1 MRAFHTLSITFID
14 DIEKERISVHTR
26 FKLFLICMLSLVI
39 FITACQS
46 TASPQ
51 GTIQMKSEAEQRELI
66 DNFTFDDYKK
76 LFEEVII
83 EANQFDVEE
92 PLRKWIIRTLSQEQ
106 LYYETDLTDEQV
118 IALSTEAMKK
128 DVVWKTVARDQ
139 YNIHVTEEEVDRYI
153 QQGPDRS
160 DLPNHLAYASAL
172 GLSLQQLN
180 HQFDRDL
187 YEKNTIWLKLKLELE
202 KKYQTDDNN
211 ELVDRYEEEI
221 NAQLD

>member
-1 MRAFHTLSITFID
+1 MTPLKS
-14 DIEKERISVHTR
+14 
-26 FKLFLICMLSLVI
+26 FLLCTLSLVI
-39 FITACQS
+39 FTTACQS
-46 TASPQ
+46 ATSSPL
-51 GTIQMKSEAEQRELI
+51 TIDMKSEEEQRQI
-66 DNFTFDDYKK
+66 VDDFTFDDYKA
-76 LFEEVII
+76 LFDDVIT
-83 EANQFDVEE
+83 EANKFDVEE
-92 PLRKWIIRTLSQEQ
+92 PLRKWVIRTLSQEK

-118 IALSTEAMKK
+118 ITLSTEAMKH
-128 DVVWKTVARDQ
+128 DIAWKMVAKEQ
-139 YNIHVTEEEVDRYI
+139 YNIHVTEEEIDRYI

-160 DLPNHLAYASAL
+160 DLPSHLAYASAL

-211 ELVDRYEEEI
+211 ELVDRYEAEV

>member
-1 MRAFHTLSITFID
+1 MKAFHALLITFVD
-14 DIEKERISVHTR
+14 DTEKERIAVPTR
-26 FKLFLICMLSLVI
+26 FKLFLICTLSFII

-46 TASPQ
+46 AASPQ
-51 GTIQMKSEAEQRELI
+51 GTIVMKSKEEQRQIVDE
-66 DNFTFDDYKK
+66 FSFDDYKK
-76 LFEEVII
+76 LFDNVII
-83 EANQFDVEE
+83 KANQFDVEE
-92 PLRKWIIRTLSQEQ
+92 PLRKWIIRTLAQER

-118 IALSTEAMKK
+118 ITLSTEAMEK
-128 DVVWKTVARDQ
+128 DVVWKTIAKNQ
-139 YNIHVTEEEVDRYI
+139 YNIHVTEDEIDHYI
-153 QQGPDRS
+153 QQGPDQS

-172 GLSLQQLN
+172 GLSLQELN
-180 HQFDRDL
+180 HQFDRDI

>member
-1 MRAFHTLSITFID
+1 MPPRFKSFLLCTLSF
-14 DIEKERISVHTR
+14 
-26 FKLFLICMLSLVI
+26 VI
-39 FITACQS
+39 FTTACQS
-46 TASPQ
+46 ATSSPL
-51 GTIQMKSEAEQRELI
+51 TIDMKSEEEQRQI
-66 DNFTFDDYKK
+66 VDNFAFEDYKALFDD
-76 LFEEVII
+76 VII

-92 PLRKWIIRTLSQEQ
+92 PLRKWVIRTLSQEK

-118 IALSTEAMKK
+118 ITLSTEAMKH
-128 DVVWKTVARDQ
+128 DIAWKMVAKEQ
-139 YNIHVTEEEVDRYI
+139 YNIHVTEEEIDRYI

-160 DLPNHLAYASAL
+160 DLPSHLAYASAL

-211 ELVDRYEEEI
+211 ELVDCYEAEV

>member
-1 MRAFHTLSITFID
+1 MFED
-14 DIEKERISVHTR
+14 DADKERITVTPLKS
-26 FKLFLICMLSLVI
+26 FLLCTLSLVI
-39 FITACQS
+39 FTTACQS
-46 TASPQ
+46 ATSSPL
-51 GTIQMKSEAEQRELI
+51 TIDMKSEEEQRQI
-66 DNFTFDDYKK
+66 VDDFTFDDYKA
-76 LFEEVII
+76 LFDDVIT
-83 EANQFDVEE
+83 EANKFDVEE
-92 PLRKWIIRTLSQEQ
+92 PLRKWVIRTLSQEK

-118 IALSTEAMKK
+118 ITLSTEAMKH
-128 DVVWKTVARDQ
+128 DIAWKMVAKEQ
-139 YNIHVTEEEVDRYI
+139 YNIHVTEEEIDRYI

-160 DLPNHLAYASAL
+160 DLPSHLAYASAL

-211 ELVDRYEEEI
+211 ELVDRYEAEV

>member
-1 MRAFHTLSITFID
+1 MP
-14 DIEKERISVHTR
+14 TR
-26 FKLFLICMLSLVI
+26 FKSFLLCTLSLVI
-39 FITACQS
+39 FTTACQS
-46 TASPQ
+46 AASPHV
-51 GTIQMKSEAEQRELI
+51 TIQMKSEEEQRQI
-66 DNFTFDDYKK
+66 VDNFTFDDYKT

-118 IALSTEAMKK
+118 ITLSTEAMEK
-128 DVVWKTVARDQ
+128 DAVWKTVAKDQ

-153 QQGPDRS
+153 QQGPDQS
-160 DLPNHLAYASAL
+160 DLPSHLAYASAL
-172 GLSLQQLN
+172 SLSLQELN

-187 YEKNTIWLKLKLELE
+187 YEKNMVWLKLKLELE

-211 ELVDRYEEEI
+211 ELVNRYEEEI
-221 NAQLD
+221 NAHLD

>member
-1 MRAFHTLSITFID
+1 
-14 DIEKERISVHTR
+14 
-26 FKLFLICMLSLVI
+26 
-39 FITACQS
+39 
-46 TASPQ
+46 
-51 GTIQMKSEAEQRELI
+51 MKSEEEQRQI
-66 DNFTFDDYKK
+66 VDNFTFDDYKA
-76 LFEEVII
+76 LFDDVIT
-83 EANQFDVEE
+83 EANKFDVEE
-92 PLRKWIIRTLSQEQ
+92 PLRKWVIRTLSQEK

-118 IALSTEAMKK
+118 ITLSTEAMKH
-128 DVVWKTVARDQ
+128 DIAWKTVAKEQ
-139 YNIHVTEEEVDRYI
+139 YNIHVTEEEIDRYI

-160 DLPNHLAYASAL
+160 DLPSHLAYASAL

-211 ELVDRYEEEI
+211 ELVDRYEAEV